1 VIHTLHYD
9 NQLFV
14 FHNGRLLYKRWYDQ
28 SGTGRKRRSIIVDK
42 FGPPLELPQMYP
54 TFAQIKAANPTF
66 FDAESK
72 AFFGDRGHTLEGY
85 FLTMHCSRETSDR
98 RIEYYDSVYHVHPK
112 TLDLMHAS
120 YDKVKWQ
127 RYIFVE
133 CPDGHVRRQ
142 YLTEMGEFDGEP
154 VDDR

>member
-1 VIHTLHYD
+1 VIHTLQLD
-9 NQLFV
+9 DKLFV
-14 FHNGRLLYKRWYDQ
+14 FWNGHLIYKRYHVQDG
-28 SGTGRKRRSIIVDK
+28 SHRSILFDK
-42 FGPPLELPQMYP
+42 FGPPLELCTMYP